1 MFSCIFFPAQTFS
14 IHDLIFAANAHADAH
29 SDSECVD
36 TQRRA
41 DKQITQTVHTR
52 TLLSTDGRTAQGL
65 AAALSKL
72 FSSRSMNL
80 HRSCCQ
86 VPRHRTRC
94 REKAA
99 GGVRAT
105 VSYTSAL
112 HAHLTTP
119 CWQHRTPVSSVGG
132 LQMIHKR
139 HRLHFGQLLARP
151 AFWRTRLRGHHL
163 AWSECQHPCATKR
176 TDSSSEHVLSIGGRG
191 DLFSSMST

>member
-112 HAHLTTP
+112 HAHLTTRCCIVLAASYP
-119 CWQHRTPVSSVGG
+119 CVVCGRSSNDS
-132 LQMIHKR
+132 QE
-139 HRLHFGQLLARP
+139 A
-151 AFWRTRLRGHHL
+151 
-163 AWSECQHPCATKR
+163 
-176 TDSSSEHVLSIGGRG
+176 SSSLWAAACASCFLAHKTQR
-191 DLFSSMST
+191 SSPCVERVPASMRNETN